1 MMETSQQAPTA
12 APQTAVIIPHLDRLA
27 DTAACCASLAAQTR
41 APALVLVVDN
51 GSRAHR
57 EHELAAACLTAQ
69 ILRLDTNRGFAG
81 GVNAG
86 IRRARG
92 NPAIRYIWVL
102 NNDTICPP
110 DTLQKLEDRLA
121 AHEQLGMLGCP
132 LQEGPA
138 EQPRHVSAARKLARP
153 GMRPVPAKNTSDFD
167 YLSGAS
173 LFIRRNVLE
182 DVGLFDERFFF
193 FFEDADFSRRVR
205 QRGWQLAVAEDAP
218 IVHRGSATIRH
229 LTELQS
235 YYYRLGHVRYV
246 RKYARFPLATALPP
260 FIFRL
265 LVEACRFRWAA
276 LRGNGRGWRDG
287 WRNG

>member
-1 MMETSQQAPTA
+1 MPPTVA
-12 APQTAVIIPHLDRLA
+12 IILVRWNTRELQRRAHQSIRRHP
-27 DTAACCASLAAQTR
+27 ASPVHVFL
-41 APALVLVVDN
+41 VDN
-51 GSRAHR
+51 ASRAHR
-57 EHELAAACLTAQ
+57 EHELAVACLTAP

-265 LVEACRFRWAA
+265 LAEACRFRWAA